1 MLKRIRLFALSVFF
15 LLYTEGLLHANPH
28 YSFEGAD
35 DFAPAPGLLYSDV
48 LRPAPGPAAAA
59 PPTPR
64 QSTAAKNAPPP
75 AKRKRVNA
83 ASVACRKSKKKQASL
98 QPVSTTQDLN
108 LLRED
113 YRTETGGLE
122 LFVTSTG
129 RTERGQAAAMYH
141 NFVKDGSARV
151 IATYRNKRA
160 VREIAEAFE
169 ANRRSPRRAI
179 DAMAAVITRQVD
191 DGIYISN
198 HLRGKAVDLRSWGP
212 HRARLKP
219 LRQIARSRGWRVLV
233 EPSHVHVDLS

>member
-1 MLKRIRLFALSVFF
+1 MLKKMRLFMLSVFF

-28 YSFEGAD
+28 YSFDGAE
-35 DFAPAPGLLYSDV
+35 DFAPAPGLLYSEA
-48 LRPAPGPAAAA
+48 LQPSPGSVAAA
-59 PPTPR
+59 PPPPGN
-64 QSTAAKNAPPP
+64 STAAKNAPPP
-75 AKRKRVNA
+75 ANRKRAKV
-83 ASVACRKSKKKQASL
+83 ASITSRKSKKRASS
-98 QPVSTTQDLN
+98 QPVSATQNLDL
-108 LLRED
+108 LHKD
-113 YRTETGGLE
+113 YSKETGGLK

-129 RTERGQAAAMYH
+129 RDERQQAAAMYP
-141 NFVKDGSARV
+141 NFVKYGIAHV

-160 VREIAEAFE
+160 VGEIAEAFK
-169 ANRRSPRRAI
+169 ANRRSRRRAI
-179 DAMAAVITRQVD
+179 AAMAAVITRQVG